1 MSIKYG
7 VTFLQLKW
15 LLPKRLKS
23 IAKHVQ
29 KKKIR
34 IVLDSKI
41 VTKILKTTP
50 KFLKNF
56 NRIAIRLDS
65 TSVYRVK
72 ENEFF
77 IL

>member
-50 KFLKNF
+50 KFL
-56 NRIAIRLDS
+56 L
-65 TSVYRVK
+65 
-72 ENEFF
+72 
-77 IL
+77 